1 MGGEKQGE
9 TSFSIFP
16 PCFFCQLMA
25 REGRLAA
32 KMVAEKQ
39 GKTPLTIFSALMF
52 LPVDGA

>member
-1 MGGEKQGE
+1 
-9 TSFSIFP
+9 
-16 PCFFCQLMA
+16 MA